1 MAAKDRLIVALDV
14 STLEEAEHLVR
25 ELGGEVGW
33 FKVGMQLFYHYGP
46 RVVES
51 IQNWGARVFL
61 DLKLHDIPNTV
72 AEAVRAL
79 TRLEVGMI
87 TLHTAGGREMMHRA
101 VQAVRE
107 EAALMGLRPP
117 LVLGVTVL
125 TSLLQSDLAEL
136 GFSTSVRDVVVRWA
150 GLAKESGLD
159 GVVASAREAK
169 ALRLALGTDF
179 VIVTPGIRP
188 SGTAAEDQRRVT
200 TPQEAIRAGA
210 NYLVVGRP
218 VTQALDPVAAVRR
231 LLQELEE

>member
-1 MAAKDRLIVALDV
+1 
-14 STLEEAEHLVR
+14 
-25 ELGGEVGW
+25 
-33 FKVGMQLFYHYGP
+33 MQLFYHYGP
-46 RVVES
+46 RVVEA

-79 TRLEVGMI
+79 TRLEVGML
-87 TLHTAGGREMMHRA
+87 TLHTAGGREMLRRA
-101 VQAVRE
+101 VQAARE

-117 LVLGVTVL
+117 LMLGVTVL
-125 TSLLQSDLAEL
+125 TSLSQSDLGEL
-136 GFSTSVRDVVVRWA
+136 GLATPLRDLVVRWA
-150 GLAKESGLD
+150 NLAKQAGLD

-169 ALRLALGTDF
+169 ALRLALGADL

-188 SGTAAEDQRRVT
+188 SGSAPEDQRRVT
-200 TPQEAIRAGA
+200 TPQEAVRAGA